1 MCGRATLSKSK
12 KELEKRF
19 RAKFSLVDEDQNIV
33 NYNVAPTQLHPVI
46 TNEHP
51 DQLQL
56 FKWGLIPFWA
66 KDAKIGSRMINSR
79 IETIT
84 EKPSFRNAIKRRRCL
99 IPLDGFY
106 EWKKIDN
113 RKQPHYIHLKDK
125 SLFAVAGIWEK
136 WKNPENGV
144 TVYSFSII
152 TQPPNNFMAPI
163 HNRMP
168 AILLPADEQKW
179 IDTNTPVEEALQLI
193 RPLDDDLLAAYPV
206 SNQVNRVSE
215 NTPELLVPFSPNQT

>member
-1 MCGRATLSKSK
+1 MCGRATLSKNK
-12 KELEKRF
+12 AILEKRF
-19 RAKFSLVDEDQNIV
+19 RAKFSPMDEDQNIV

-46 TNEHP
+46 TNENP
-51 DQLQL
+51 DQIQL

-99 IPLDGFY
+99 VPFDGFY

-113 RKQPHYIHLKDK
+113 RKQPHYIQLKSKD
-125 SLFAVAGIWEK
+125 SFAIAGIWEK
-136 WKNPENGV
+136 WKNPTDGRS
-144 TVYSFSII
+144 VYSFSII
-152 TQPPNNFMAPI
+152 TQAPNKFMAPI
-163 HNRMP
+163 HDRMP
-168 AILLPADEQKW
+168 AILLPEDEQKW
-179 IDTNTPVEEALQLI
+179 IDTTIPAEEALKLI
-193 RPLDDDLLAAYPV
+193 RPLDNDLLTAYPI

-215 NTPELLVPFSPNQT
+215 NSPELLKPILPDQA

>member
-12 KELEKRF
+12 AALEKRF
-19 RAKFSLVDEDQNIV
+19 RAKFSPIDEDQKIV

-46 TNEHP
+46 TNENP
-51 DQLQL
+51 DQIQL

-84 EKPSFRNAIKRRRCL
+84 EKPSFRNAVKRRRCL
-99 IPLDGFY
+99 VPFDGFY

-113 RKQPHYIHLKDK
+113 RKQPYYIHLRTKEV
-125 SLFAVAGIWEK
+125 FTMAGIWEK
-136 WKNPENGV
+136 WKNPENDQP
-144 TVYSFSII
+144 VYSFSVI
-152 TQPPNNFMAPI
+152 TQSPSKFMAPI
-163 HNRMP
+163 HDRMP
-168 AILLPADEQKW
+168 AILLPEAEAKW
-179 IDTNTPVEEALQLI
+179 LDISIPPQEALQLI
-193 RPLDDDLLAAYPV
+193 RPLEDDLLAAYPV

-215 NTPELLVPFSPNQT
+215 NNPELLVPFSPDQA

>member
-12 KELEKRF
+12 AELEKRF
-19 RAKFSLVDEDQNIV
+19 RAKFSPMDEEQNIV

-46 TNEHP
+46 TSENP
-51 DQLQL
+51 DQIQL

-66 KDAKIGSRMINSR
+66 KDTKIGSRMINSR

-84 EKPSFRNAIKRRRCL
+84 EKPSFRNAVKRRRCL
-99 IPLDGFY
+99 VLVDGFY

-113 RKQPHYIHLKDK
+113 RKQPYYIHLK
-125 SLFAVAGIWEK
+125 SNAVFAMAGIWEK
-136 WKNPENGV
+136 WKNPETGAL
-144 TVYSFSII
+144 VYSFSII
-152 TQPPNNFMAPI
+152 TQDPNKFMAPI

-168 AILLPADEQKW
+168 AILLPEDEQKW
-179 IDTNTPVEEALQLI
+179 LNINIPVEEALQLI
-193 RPLDDDLLAAYPV
+193 QPPEDDLLAAYPV

-215 NTPELLVPFSPNQT
+215 NSAELVVPLSTDQ